1 MYVLNNKHDLIKL
14 KNDSDLQ
21 LFLLHNLYIYKHTEN
36 IMKKIFN
43 ILVISFLLFPFN
55 SNAEDVFGISASCD
69 NPGSGN
75 VLTIKRH
82 NITQGTETIL
92 RNDISCTGVS
102 SDSEVDTVKGLFYV
116 KQGDGSIN
124 IYDYVN
130 DTITTTSGYS
140 GASRFV
146 IPYSNSSVSDIITT
160 GTDAEDNSTTTVLGS
175 LDISDSNGNTLI
187 EQDSTGT
194 TIEIGEDSSGE
205 TGLIISNTSAALD
218 IQDGSGNTMIKVTS
232 DGATHIGENSLVT
245 QEVNGVQ
252 QLYATDSAGNQ
263 IDLNIKS
270 GTNLLI
276 DGTNIMSLVGGIQ
289 QDISGSVALSSALAA
304 LPNSSP
310 DAFYTCG
317 LGTGIHDS
325 SSALSAGCA
334 SDFSNYAFTDN
345 LPKIFQTAS
354 FNIGSSFLMNGEP
367 DISEARDMSI
377 KAGIT
382 FKFGSVK
389 PTRAADKQNH
399 MLENKIDAV
408 MAKND
413 TIQAENDLLKAQ
425 IAEINT
431 QLKALNMLAMN

>member
-1 MYVLNNKHDLIKL
+1 
-14 KNDSDLQ
+14 
-21 LFLLHNLYIYKHTEN
+21 
-36 IMKKIFN
+36 MKKILN
-43 ILVISFLLFPFN
+43 IFVISFLLFPFN
-55 SNAEDVFGISASCD
+55 LNAEDVFGISASCD

-102 SDSEVDTVKGLFYV
+102 SDSEVDIVKGLFYV

-130 DTITTTSGYS
+130 DTITTTSGYT

-194 TIEIGEDSSGE
+194 TIEIGEDSTGE

-245 QEVNGVQ
+245 KEVNGRQ
-252 QLYATDSAGNQ
+252 ELYATDATGNR
-263 IDLNIKS
+263 ININIPS

-276 DGTNIMSLVGGIQ
+276 DGEDVMGKIDS
-289 QDISGSVALSSALAA
+289 SVALGAAFSS
-304 LPNSSP
+304 LPTG
-310 DAFYTCG
+310 AEGAGYTCG
-317 LGTGIHDS
+317 LGTGFHDS
-325 SSALSAGCA
+325 ASAISGGCGF
-334 SDFSNYAFTDN
+334 DFANYSFVDSMPE
-345 LPKIFQTAS
+345 LFHKAS
-354 FNIGSSFLMNGEP
+354 FNIGAASIVHGEG
-367 DISEARDMSI
+367 DDATL

-382 FKFGSVK
+382 FKFGAPK
-389 PTRAADKQNH
+389 PVREARDDNLL
-399 MLENKIDAV
+399 LENKIDAV
-408 MAKND
+408 MAKNE
-413 TIQAENDLLKAQ
+413 TIQTENDLLKAQ

-431 QLKALNMLAMN
+431 QLKALNKLAMN

>member
-1 MYVLNNKHDLIKL
+1 
-14 KNDSDLQ
+14 
-21 LFLLHNLYIYKHTEN
+21 
-36 IMKKIFN
+36 MKKIIASIFFVFTM
-43 ILVISFLLFPFN
+43 IESVLSSEDLVYGVKYNAVIEKNEIYSINLTTGDTTLKQQFAFPSGYWTPGVSFMDSYNGKYYLKD
-55 SNAEDVFGISASCD
+55 SQDVFM
-69 NPGSGN
+69 
-75 VLTIKRH
+75 V
-82 NITQGTETIL
+82 
-92 RNDISCTGVS
+92 
-102 SDSEVDTVKGLFYV
+102 
-116 KQGDGSIN
+116 
-124 IYDYVN
+124 YDVVN
-130 DTITTTSGYS
+130 DTMSQTATFDSDFQAIYQTPWAGKNLIYE
-140 GASRFV
+140 
-146 IPYSNSSVSDIITT
+146 NSEANKT
-160 GTDAEDNSTTTVLGS
+160 
-175 LDISDSNGNTLI
+175 
-187 EQDSTGT
+187 Q
-194 TIEIGEDSSGE
+194 IGEGGE
-205 TGLIISNTSAALD
+205 TAIQISNTSNELD
-218 IQDGSGNTMIKVTS
+218 IQDANGDTVIKVTT

-252 QLYATDSAGNQ
+252 QLYATNSAGNQ

-276 DGTNIMSLVGGIQ
+276 GGRNIMDIIGG
-289 QDISGSVALSSALAA
+289 DISGSVALSSALAA

-334 SDFSNYAFTDN
+334 SDFSNYTFTDN

-389 PTRAADKQNH
+389 PARVAEKQNH

-408 MAKND
+408 MAKNEA
-413 TIQAENDLLKAQ
+413 IQNENDLLKAQ
-425 IAEINT
+425 IAEINS

>member
-1 MYVLNNKHDLIKL
+1 
-14 KNDSDLQ
+14 
-21 LFLLHNLYIYKHTEN
+21 
-36 IMKKIFN
+36 MKKILTLIYVF
-43 ILVISFLLFPFN
+43 LFSFSFPFTIQ
-55 SNAEDVFGISASCD
+55 AEDLFSISAKC
-69 NPGSGN
+69 GN
-75 VLTIKRH
+75 VEN
-82 NITQGTETIL
+82 NIIAIYKQNLSQGTEELMSNEIPCFTG
-92 RNDISCTGVS
+92 ISYTNTQI
-102 SDSEVDTVKGLFYV
+102 DPVKGLFFLSHDS
-116 KQGDGSIN
+116 QFT

-130 DTITTTSGYS
+130 NTYASTPTFSGTQNK
-140 GASRFV
+140 F
-146 IPYSNSSVSDIITT
+146 ILPYSSTSLSDIITT
-160 GTDAEDNSTTTVLGS
+160 GTDAVDNSSTTILGS

-187 EQDSTGT
+187 E
-194 TIEIGEDSSGE
+194 
-205 TGLIISNTSAALD
+205 NKA
-218 IQDGSGNTMIKVTS
+218 DGSV
-232 DGATHIGENSLVT
+232 HIGENSLVT

-252 QLYATDSAGNQ
+252 QLYATNSAGNQ

-276 DGTNIMSLVGGIQ
+276 GGRNIMDIIGG
-289 QDISGSVALSSALAA
+289 DISGSVAMSSALTA

-317 LGTGIHDS
+317 LGTGFHDS

-334 SDFSNYAFTDN
+334 SDFSNYAFADN

-382 FKFGSVK
+382 FKFGSIK
-389 PTRAADKQNH
+389 PTRVADRNNH

-408 MAKND
+408 M
-413 TIQAENDLLKAQ
+413 TENNLLKAQ

>member
-1 MYVLNNKHDLIKL
+1 M
-14 KNDSDLQ
+14 
-21 LFLLHNLYIYKHTEN
+21 
-36 IMKKIFN
+36 
-43 ILVISFLLFPFN
+43 FPFN

-92 RNDISCTGVS
+92 RDDISCTGVS
-102 SDSEVDTVKGLFYV
+102 SASEVDTVKGLFYV

-245 QEVNGVQ
+245 KEVNGRQ
-252 QLYATDSAGNQ
+252 ELYATDVTGNR
-263 IDLNIKS
+263 IDINIPS

-276 DGTNIMSLVGGIQ
+276 DGEDVMGKIDS
-289 QDISGSVALSSALAA
+289 SVALGAA
-304 LPNSSP
+304 FASLPTG
-310 DAFYTCG
+310 AEGAGYTCG
-317 LGTGIHDS
+317 LGTGFHDS
-325 SSALSAGCA
+325 ASVISGGCGF
-334 SDFSNYAFTDN
+334 DFANYSFVDSMPE
-345 LPKIFQTAS
+345 LFQKAS
-354 FNIGSSFLMNGEP
+354 FNIGAASVVHGEG
-367 DISEARDMSI
+367 DDATL

-382 FKFGSVK
+382 FKFGTPK
-389 PTRAADKQNH
+389 PVREARDDNLL
-399 MLENKIDAV
+399 LENKIDAV
-408 MAKND
+408 MAKNE
-413 TIQAENDLLKAQ
+413 TIQTENDLLKAQ

-431 QLKALNMLAMN
+431 QLKALNKLAMN